1 MKRKLPKTFSPH
13 KQIQNQ
19 SEFLQS
25 NLSSE
30 ETIKPGRKFKQFVHL
45 DKKQESFNPSH
56 YYTLCKLYKKERK

>member
-13 KQIQNQ
+13 K
-19 SEFLQS
+19 QS

-45 DKKQESFNPSH
+45 DKKQESFKSNH
-56 YYTLCKLYKKERK
+56 YYTLCKPYEKERK